1 VLDFVDKPEGDPER
15 ERTYSEHLACL
26 YDDLSFEELEPRS
39 FSFNSPFGACPEC
52 HGLGV
57 KKEVDPELVIT
68 DEEASFEQGVIA
80 PWSSGHN
87 IEYFGRLVQALGDA
101 MGFTLKTPWKKLT
114 GVQRKAVLHGHPTEV
129 HVRYRNRYGR
139 ERSYYTA
146 YEGVIPFL
154 ERRTR
159 RRRATPA
166 ASASRAT
173 CARCRAASATGAGS
187 SPRCSR

>member
-1 VLDFVDKPEGDPER
+1 V
-15 ERTYSEHLACL
+15 
-26 YDDLSFEELEPRS
+26 PR
-39 FSFNSPFGACPEC
+39 PR
-52 HGLGV
+52 V

-101 MGFTLKTPWKKLT
+101 LGFTLKTPWKKLT
-114 GVQRKAVLHGHPTEV
+114 GVQQKAVLHGHPTEV

-154 ERRTR
+154 ERAPGGRERHEPRALRGLHARGAVR
-159 RRRATPA
+159 RLQGRPAQARGARR
-166 ASASRAT
+166 
-173 CARCRAASATGAGS
+173 
-187 SPRCSR
+187 